1 MDQTVVKRV
10 KRAWGVAWVCV
21 TGLVLVGWG
30 FQAAAAAA
38 LAFVGVS
45 VLAVTAFF
53 LYLLMGDAPVA
64 WRVLMIAFFLVGLV
78 VELGA
83 LVAVLWWLLGGTSG
97 WG

>member
-1 MDQTVVKRV
+1 MDQDVVKRV
-10 KRAWGVAWVCV
+10 KRAWAVAWVGV
-21 TGLVLVGWG
+21 TVLVLVGWG
-30 FQAAAAAA
+30 VGAAVLAA

-53 LYLLMGDAPVA
+53 LYLLLGDTHAP
-64 WRVLMIAFFLVGLV
+64 WRVLMITLFLVGLV

-83 LVAVLWWLLGGTSG
+83 LIAVLGWMVGGISG